1 MLGEDRQGSSD
12 EGADTCAQTR
22 VGFSKRKSRATV
34 GMESIARQARW
45 VVMLGSAKLKRKVDE
60 KYRAKRPDE
69 VNHIRL
75 KFLQCQDKWSS

>member
-22 VGFSKRKSRATV
+22 VGFPKRKSRATL

-45 VVMLGSAKLKRKVDE
+45 VVMLGE
-60 KYRAKRPDE
+60 
-69 VNHIRL
+69 
-75 KFLQCQDKWSS
+75 